1 MPNNIDNINNIIVA
15 IDGPAGAGKSTVAR
29 LIAEEL
35 NLLYID
41 TGAMYRALT
50 LKALQQGVDLADGQ
64 SLTELAETTEIC
76 LASEPGQ
83 ILKVFC
89 DAQDV
94 TDQIRTSEVSR
105 YVAQVSQFP
114 GVRDHMLRLQRL
126 VGQSGGMVMDGRDI
140 GSRVFPEANF
150 KFYITASDPVRVW
163 RRQQEMR
170 AKGFDPDPAELEKEM
185 IERDLTDRNREVGP
199 LIQVPDAVVIDTTEL
214 SIEEVV
220 GKMLEIINGG
230 R

>member
-1 MPNNIDNINNIIVA
+1 MPNNMIVA
-15 IDGPAGAGKSTVAR
+15 IDGPAGAGKSTAAR
-29 LIAEEL
+29 LIAEAL

-50 LKALQQGVDLADGQ
+50 FKALQQGVDLTDEQ
-64 SLTELAETTEIC
+64 LLTELAETTEIC

-83 ILKVFC
+83 LLRVFC
-89 DAQDV
+89 DSQEV
-94 TDQIRTSEVSR
+94 TDQIRTPEVSR
-105 YVAQVSQFP
+105 YVALLSQSP
-114 GVRDHMLRLQRL
+114 GVREHMLRLQRQA
-126 VGQSGGMVMDGRDI
+126 GQRGGMVMDGRDI
-140 GSRVFPEANF
+140 GSRIFPEAQF
-150 KFYITASDPVRVW
+150 KFFITASYPVRVW

-220 GKMLEIINGG
+220 EKILEIINGG
-230 R
+230 KK